1 MNQEQLQQTFE
12 LLKSMNAQLVS
23 LNERMVKVENALA
36 NSSIIP
42 VRYRYDEIKE
52 KHIKITVT
60 TKLIRDALEEAN
72 LDKDPKHVYKSMQK
86 AAASQARRLLLSVYE
101 GKRVSWTNVEPTFR
115 ESAIAKAN
123 KKVKSLNGFDP
134 HRFESDWAMRHL
146 IQKAYTNKYD
156 FVITDSNLSHKELV
170 AEPAAQATNTTEL
183 VDSSDDSEESQVEEA
198 TTEASEESEASET
211 EDDVEPPALP
221 QVNKKRKTASVSSPV
236 VSKKPKETTPKKGSS
251 SKKAIAKNKGSRS
264 NKALS

>member
-1 MNQEQLQQTFE
+1 MSQEQFQQTLE

-36 NSSIIP
+36 NSSAEAIEDEGIIP
-42 VRYRYDEIKE
+42 VRYHYDEIKE

-123 KKVKSLNGFDP
+123 KRVKSLNGFDP

-146 IQKAYTNKYD
+146 IQKAYTNKYGYYA
-156 FVITDSNLSHKELV
+156 KPE
-170 AEPAAQATNTTEL
+170 
-183 VDSSDDSEESQVEEA
+183 
-198 TTEASEESEASET
+198 
-211 EDDVEPPALP
+211 
-221 QVNKKRKTASVSSPV
+221 KR
-236 VSKKPKETTPKKGSS
+236 
-251 SKKAIAKNKGSRS
+251 
-264 NKALS
+264 